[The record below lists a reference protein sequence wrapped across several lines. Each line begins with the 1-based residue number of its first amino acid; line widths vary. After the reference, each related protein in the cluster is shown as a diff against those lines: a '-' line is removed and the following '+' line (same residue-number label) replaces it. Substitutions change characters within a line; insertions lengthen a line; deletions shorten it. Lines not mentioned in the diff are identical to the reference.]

1 MEQVWNACI
10 DCGCVKINQQVRKP
24 RCKSCA
30 VKAARSRPEVK
41 ERHRLAWTDA
51 ARLELH
57 RQAVK
62 EAMSSAD
69 VKDRH
74 LTALNDPEVRI
85 KLSLSHGG
93 DGDLARIDRRREGT
107 DVYRT
112 SELSQWSRAVKQ
124 RDRRTCQHCGSNSYL
139 HAHHIK
145 PRILFPEYAL
155 EIDNGVTLCKTC
167 HIAEH
172 KRIRSSS
179 SK

>member
-1 MEQVWNACI
+1 
-10 DCGCVKINQQVRKP
+10 
-24 RCKSCA
+24 
-30 VKAARSRPEVK
+30 
-41 ERHRLAWTDA
+41 
-51 ARLELH
+51 LELH

-112 SELSQWSRAVKQ
+112 SAEHVNIVDQTATSMHTTLSRAF
-124 RDRRTCQHCGSNSYL
+124 CFLN
-139 HAHHIK
+139 
-145 PRILFPEYAL
+145 
-155 EIDNGVTLCKTC
+155 TLW
-167 HIAEH
+167 
-172 KRIRSSS
+172 R
-179 SK
+179 